1 MKNDIAA
8 QGTSIA
14 FFYYQSKHF
23 LTAKTGCL
31 ETPEKWTIFK
41 VEELDWPRASEP
53 HASQVLSAP
62 LATHSTL
69 LLRKKRGKTF
79 DLAQQFHMLQA
90 SGKIVL
96 TGLIWILW
104 PYSNTVFEK
113 HRKSLNLNF
122 PTSKLA
128 KWCLLKVPPNTSVS
142 ALIGFFS
149 CWIPH
154 ASKILLLLS
163 SRGIW
168 VESSSFSSLSWLS
181 LAVVSSF
188 FRLEVRFL
196 RRSLRTVHLSEPST

>member
-8 QGTSIA
+8 QDTSIA

-104 PYSNTVFEK
+104 PYSNTVFE
-113 HRKSLNLNF
+113 NIE
-122 PTSKLA
+122 
-128 KWCLLKVPPNTSVS
+128 KVLFN
-142 ALIGFFS
+142 I
-149 CWIPH
+149 
-154 ASKILLLLS
+154 ASEASYVYLLS
-163 SRGIW
+163 GQRLFKNANFGDFLKTW
-168 VESSSFSSLSWLS
+168 R
-181 LAVVSSF
+181 LAVKQCYRIGHF
-188 FRLEVRFL
+188 
-196 RRSLRTVHLSEPST
+196 